1 MLFVYP
7 NVISEMRKRGMNC
20 KDLAD
25 LLGIT
30 YHSAYRRLRGR
41 VGWRLHETI
50 RLCQYFEVS
59 DAAWLFALYD
69 KNTTKFS
76 DVSGWSVP
84 YVAFASDN
92 GIVNGV
98 TDSLFSPNG
107 DISREQAMTI
117 LSRALNK
124 KGYEGISQTKTFSDD
139 SSISEWAKE
148 AVYTLAG
155 AGVVSGKGNNM
166 FCPKDNLT
174 RAEAAKIIYFSLNL
188 TEEVN

>member
-69 KNTTKFS
+69 TYTTKFS
-76 DVSGWSVP
+76 ENQDG
-84 YVAFASDN
+84 
-92 GIVNGV
+92 G
-98 TDSLFSPNG
+98 DSYL
-107 DISREQAMTI
+107 R
-117 LSRALNK
+117 
-124 KGYEGISQTKTFSDD
+124 
-139 SSISEWAKE
+139 
-148 AVYTLAG
+148 
-155 AGVVSGKGNNM
+155 
-166 FCPKDNLT
+166 NL
-174 RAEAAKIIYFSLNL
+174 
-188 TEEVN
+188 